1 MRRLISLIAI
11 LLFASSIAACEH
23 IEGADEI
30 DDPSDIKKGPGIFTG
45 RSGEWTIIR
54 K

>member
-1 MRRLISLIAI
+1 MRRLISIIAI
-11 LLFASSIAACEH
+11 LLFASGIAACEH
-23 IEGADEI
+23 MEGADEI
-30 DDPSDIKKGPGIFTG
+30 DDPTAIKKGPGVFTG